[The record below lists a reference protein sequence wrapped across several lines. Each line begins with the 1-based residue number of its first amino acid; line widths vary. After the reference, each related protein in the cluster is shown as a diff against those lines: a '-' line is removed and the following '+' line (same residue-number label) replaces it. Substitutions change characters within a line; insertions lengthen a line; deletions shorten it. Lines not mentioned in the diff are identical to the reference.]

1 MTKLSQLKGRS
12 GYYLV
17 VAVPRPLRAVIGSSK
32 IQKKAGKT
40 HAEALRN
47 RPALLMEIEQ
57 RLRDAASTDP
67 IANTIKLV
75 DQSDEMFQEVL
86 ENELRESGVPE
97 QQITTLIADPQRL
110 QAQGIQPDHNTALEA
125 RLTAGL

>member
-1 MTKLSQLKGRS
+1 MGTGRGNRYHHSLEMTKLSQLKGRS

-47 RPALLMEIEQ
+47 RPALLMQIEQ
-57 RLRDAASTDP
+57 RLRNAASNDP
-67 IANTIKLV
+67 IANTLKQV
-75 DQSDEMFQEVL
+75 DQSDVMFAEVL
-86 ENELRESGVPE
+86 EDELRKSGVPATQKDTILYE
-97 QQITTLIADPQRL
+97 SEAL
-110 QAQGIQPDHNTALEA
+110 Q
-125 RLTAGL
+125 